1 MFTLPRRRDGFRLL
15 LPDEFIVP
23 EINEKYTPILQKT
36 RGYIAKPIDFIN
48 ETIQKVQVFGF
59 NNAAFEQQ
67 QPTSGRPIR
76 VKWREEENAM
86 LTGGSTFQYRN
97 PVSPIALTDKTL
109 NIEFRH
115 TLGYLNY
122 FILMEN
128 FIYLYSKDTPSITLP
143 KHIYLDIF
151 NQKGEVYARID
162 LIDPVINGMD
172 MLDFDYTQPI
182 AQSETFKMEL
192 KYSNFDYVF
201 ITEEDSINS
210 VATVN

>member
-15 LPDEFIVP
+15 LPDEFILP

-36 RGYIAKPIDFIN
+36 RGYIVKPIDFIN

-97 PVSPIALTDKTL
+97 PI
-109 NIEFRH
+109 
-115 TLGYLNY
+115 
-122 FILMEN
+122 
-128 FIYLYSKDTPSITLP
+128 
-143 KHIYLDIF
+143 
-151 NQKGEVYARID
+151 
-162 LIDPVINGMD
+162 
-172 MLDFDYTQPI
+172 
-182 AQSETFKMEL
+182 
-192 KYSNFDYVF
+192 
-201 ITEEDSINS
+201 S
-210 VATVN
+210 VAISVAIHLAMLCH